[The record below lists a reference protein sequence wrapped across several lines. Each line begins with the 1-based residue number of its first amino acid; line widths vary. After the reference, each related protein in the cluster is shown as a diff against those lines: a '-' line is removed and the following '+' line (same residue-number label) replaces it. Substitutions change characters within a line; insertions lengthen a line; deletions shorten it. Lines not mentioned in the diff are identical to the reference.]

1 MKVQELFEK
10 LYKCPNE
17 AAVDRLI
24 EKHPDIFSSADWFPY
39 GGNESNFGVIGNQ
52 QENPIAALVEKI
64 INSVDAVLMR
74 KCLEANINPKS
85 AAAPQS
91 MDAAI
96 KQFFPNALNWDLPS
110 FRKQQAESI
119 QIIADG
125 PRMDTSLVIYDD
137 GEGQRPEDFEKTLLS
152 LLRGNKNEIAFVQG
166 KYNMGGSGALVF
178 CGKKRYQLVGSKRF
192 DGNGKF
198 GFTLIRRHPLSAT
211 EKQTRKETWYEF
223 LKIGGEIPAFETTT
237 LDLGLHNRSF
247 KTGTIIKLYSYDLPA
262 GSRSV
267 ISRDL
272 NQSLNEYLFEP
283 ALPIY
288 TIDQKERYPDDRNLQ
303 RDLYGLKR
311 RLEETISRKYIEE
324 LLSLQFTDR
333 SFGEAYVT
341 CYLFK
346 VNAEGKTVKESKET
360 IQREFFK
367 NNMTVLFSLNGQ
379 VHGHYTS
386 EFITRSLKYPLF
398 KDYLLI
404 HVDCTKMDYEFRR
417 ELFMASRDRLKN
429 GEESRQLREK
439 LAATLRKSRLD
450 ELYKRRK
457 EAISIGTGEADD
469 LLKSFTKNL
478 PLNSELLSLLN
489 QTFKLEEQ
497 KPKPAKS
504 TASETK
510 SEKKERRP
518 FSPQRFPSFL
528 RLSKKNDGETPVTQ
542 IPLDGDRVLHFETD
556 VENAYFD
563 RAEEPGTL
571 QIELLNRNANDAS
584 GGNDAG
590 LPRKVEEIFNV
601 VRTNPHDGTIK
612 VVLAPT
618 ENVKVNE
625 ATQMKVTLSG
635 AGEDFS
641 QIFWVKI
648 VDKERAA
655 EKLVAKEEEEQ
666 IGLPECVRVYQTAR
680 EGFAD
685 WDTLRSSGIE
695 MNFETIMH
703 PFVEGDKLEKIFV
716 NMDSSVL
723 KNYRSKLR
731 GGEEQF
737 EFADKKYLSA
747 VYFHTLFLYVI
758 SKNRNFNFTQGD
770 DDEPRDASDYL
781 KEIFQSYYAMFLLNF
796 GTDQLIQSLE

>member
-1 MKVQELFEK
+1 M
-10 LYKCPNE
+10 
-17 AAVDRLI
+17 AVDRFI
-24 EKHPDIFSSADWFPY
+24 ERNSDIFSASNWFPY

-64 INSVDAVLMR
+64 INSIDAVLMR
-74 KCLEANINPKS
+74 KCLEAGINPKS
-85 AAAPQS
+85 SAAPQS
-91 MDAAI
+91 MEAAI
-96 KQFFPNALNWDLPS
+96 KQFFPNAANWDLTS

-137 GEGQRPEDFEKTLLS
+137 GEGQRPEDLEKTLLS

-198 GFTLIRRHPLSAT
+198 GFTLIRRHPLSDS
-211 EKQTRKETWYEF
+211 EKQKRKETWYEF
-223 LKIGGEIPAFETTT
+223 LKLNDEIPSFDITE
-237 LDLGLHNRSF
+237 LDLGLHNRRF

-288 TIDQKERYPDDRNLQ
+288 TIDQKERYPDDRNLE
-303 RDLYGLKR
+303 RELYGLKR
-311 RLEETISRKYIEE
+311 RLEEANSQKYIEE
-324 LLSLQFTDR
+324 LLSLHFTDQA
-333 SFGEAYVT
+333 FGEAHVT

-346 VNAEGKTVKESKET
+346 VSTDGKTVQQTKET

-379 VHGHYTS
+379 VHGFYTS
-386 EFITRSLKYPLF
+386 EFITRALKYKLF

-429 GEESRQLREK
+429 GEESRQLRDK
-439 LAATLRKSRLD
+439 LAGILRKSRLD

-478 PLNSELLSLLN
+478 PFNSELLSLLN
-489 QTFKLEEQ
+489 QTFKIEEQ
-497 KPKPAKS
+497 KQKPAKS
-504 TASETK
+504 PKNESK
-510 SEKKERRP
+510 VGKKERRP

-528 RLSKKNDGETPVTQ
+528 RLSKNNDGETPVAQ
-542 IPLDGDRVLHFETD
+542 IPLDGDRVLKFETD
-556 VENAYFD
+556 VENTYFD

-571 QIELLNRNANDAS
+571 QIELLNLKANDTA
-584 GGNDAG
+584 GGDNAEP
-590 LPRKVEEIFNV
+590 PRKVEEIFNV
-601 VRTNPHDGTIK
+601 VRTNPHDGAIK

-618 ENVKVNE
+618 ENVRVDE
-625 ATQMKVTLSG
+625 AAQVKVTLSG

-648 VDKERAA
+648 IDKERTTDKA
-655 EKLVAKEEEEQ
+655 VTKEDEEQ
-666 IGLPECVRVYQTAR
+666 IGLPECVRVYKDAR

-685 WDTLRSSGIE
+685 WETLRNSGIE
-695 MNFETIMH
+695 MDFNTVMH

-723 KNYRSKLR
+723 KNYRSKLK
-731 GGEEQF
+731 GGEEQY
-737 EFADKKYLSA
+737 D
-747 VYFHTLFLYVI
+747 
-758 SKNRNFNFTQGD
+758 
-770 DDEPRDASDYL
+770 
-781 KEIFQSYYAMFLLNF
+781 
-796 GTDQLIQSLE
+796 

>member
-1 MKVQELFEK
+1 MNSKELFEK

-17 AAVDRLI
+17 AAVERLM
-24 EKHPDIFSSADWFPY
+24 EKHSDVFSSSNWFPY

-64 INSVDAVLMR
+64 INSIDAVLMR
-74 KCLEANINPKS
+74 KCLEAGINPKS
-85 AAAPQS
+85 SVAPKS
-91 MDAAI
+91 MESAI
-96 KQFFPNALNWDLPS
+96 KQFFPNAANWDLTS

-137 GEGQRPEDFEKTLLS
+137 GEGQRPEDFERTLLS

-178 CGKKRYQLVGSKRF
+178 CGKKKYQLVGSKRF
-192 DGNGKF
+192 DGNGNF
-198 GFTLIRRHPLSAT
+198 GFTLIRRHPLNDS

-223 LKIGGEIPAFETTT
+223 LKLDGEIPSFDITE
-237 LDLGLHNRSF
+237 LDLGLHNRRF
-247 KTGTIIKLYSYDLPA
+247 KTGTVIKLYSYDLPA

-303 RDLYGLKR
+303 RELYGLKR
-311 RLEETISRKYIEE
+311 RLEEANSRKYVEE
-324 LLSLQFTDR
+324 LLSLHFTDQA
-333 SFGEAYVT
+333 FGEAHVT

-346 VNAEGKTVKESKET
+346 VSADGKTAQQTKET

-379 VHGHYTS
+379 VHGFYTS
-386 EFITRSLKYPLF
+386 EFITRALKYKLF

-429 GEESRQLREK
+429 GEESRELRDK
-439 LAATLRKSRLD
+439 LAAILRKSRLD
-450 ELYKRRK
+450 DLYKRRK

-478 PLNSELLSLLN
+478 PLNSELLSLLS

-497 KPKPAKS
+497 KQKPAKS
-504 TASETK
+504 PKNEAKT
-510 SEKKERRP
+510 EKKERRP

-528 RLSKKNDGETPVTQ
+528 RLSKNNDGETPVAQ
-542 IPLDGDRVLHFETD
+542 IPLNGDRVLKFETD

-563 RAEEPGTL
+563 RAEDPGTL
-571 QIELLNRNANDAS
+571 QIELLNLQANNTAGGDA
-584 GGNDAG
+584 AG
-590 LPRKVEEIFNV
+590 LPKKVEEIFNV

-618 ENVKVNE
+618 ENVKVDE
-625 ATQMKVTLSG
+625 AAQVRVTLSG

-641 QIFWVKI
+641 QIFWVKV
-648 VDKERAA
+648 VDKEQTA
-655 EKLVAKEEEEQ
+655 ERNIAKEDEEQ
-666 IGLPECVRVYQTAR
+666 IGLPECVRVYKDER
-680 EGFAD
+680 EGFAN
-685 WDTLRSSGIE
+685 WEALRNSGIE
-695 MNFETIMH
+695 MDFNTVMH

-723 KNYRSKLR
+723 KNYRSKLK
-731 GGEEQF
+731 GGEEQY
-737 EFADKKYLSA
+737 EFADKRYLSA

-770 DDEPRDASDYL
+770 DEEPRDAGDYL
-781 KEIFQSYYAMFLLNF
+781 KEIFQSYYATFLLNF
-796 GTDQLIQSLE
+796 GTEQLIQALE